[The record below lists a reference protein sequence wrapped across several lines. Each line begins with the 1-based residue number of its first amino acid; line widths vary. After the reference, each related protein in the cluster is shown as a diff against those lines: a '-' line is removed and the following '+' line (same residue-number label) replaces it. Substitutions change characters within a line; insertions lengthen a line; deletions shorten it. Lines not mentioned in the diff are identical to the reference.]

1 MWPGPAW
8 QVPGAALGGGSGS
21 QKLLRAAARGE
32 FRWIWRVQ
40 QVPAGFQGCPIV
52 LQPSCP
58 FPSPFCAH
66 LPQERLKFSKGTFQA
81 MCFHLPFGRWAFS
94 ASHPTPTALE
104 PCLWHSLSPALCT
117 SRRFWPLLLLSLWN
131 LVPGKGSSQTH
142 LLLAKSLQI
151 PHAPRGP
158 EPAAVVQGLCGATR
172 VEMAPGQDFTLCVE
186 ENGTCSWLF
195 QLQT

>member
-1 MWPGPAW
+1 M
-8 QVPGAALGGGSGS
+8 PGAALGGGSGS

-81 MCFHLPFGRWAFS
+81 MCFHFPFGRWAFS
-94 ASHPTPTALE
+94 ASHPTPTALPLAQPV
-104 PCLWHSLSPALCT
+104 PCSVYLQEILASPSAIAVEFGSWQRIKSNSPAL
-117 SRRFWPLLLLSLWN
+117 S
-131 LVPGKGSSQTH
+131 
-142 LLLAKSLQI
+142 QI
-151 PHAPRGP
+151 PTNPTCSTGSRACC
-158 EPAAVVQGLCGATR
+158 CGAGALWCHTGGDGTR
-172 VEMAPGQDFTLCVE
+172 TRLHIMC
-186 ENGTCSWLF
+186 
-195 QLQT
+195 